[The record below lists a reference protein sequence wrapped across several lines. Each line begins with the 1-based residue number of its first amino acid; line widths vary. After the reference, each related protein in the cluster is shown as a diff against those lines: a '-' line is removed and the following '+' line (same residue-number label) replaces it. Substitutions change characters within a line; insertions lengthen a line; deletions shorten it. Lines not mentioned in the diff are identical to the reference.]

1 MGRTSGGNGPFLE
14 RKLRHRDAGS
24 PVSDLLR
31 MDRDLGFHARLP
43 GIVFGESAHRSPQV
57 WGLEEHLVHP
67 DASATPPHTHTH
79 THGRTTPGALLIPQP
94 HTMIG
99 FQGPVHLLYVP
110 PQDVPVA
117 LFYG

>member
-1 MGRTSGGNGPFLE
+1 MQIFLAVMLKKFEVVTVGRTSGGNGPFLE

-79 THGRTTPGALLIPQP
+79 TDALPQEPCLYPSLIQ
-94 HTMIG
+94 
-99 FQGPVHLLYVP
+99 
-110 PQDVPVA
+110 
-117 LFYG
+117 